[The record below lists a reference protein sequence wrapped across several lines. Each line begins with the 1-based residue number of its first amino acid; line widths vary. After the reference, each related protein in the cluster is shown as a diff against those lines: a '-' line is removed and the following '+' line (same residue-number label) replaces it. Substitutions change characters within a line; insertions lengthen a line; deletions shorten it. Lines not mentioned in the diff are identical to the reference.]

1 MQDINRCDLRE
12 QGDGNVTIVKHWR
25 VADALKMHSEVLLPQ
40 VQDGG
45 SGFQSLSLFQNS
57 SHHPEPESSSALDDD
72 FLRRRFL
79 RGSTGAAAGDSI
91 AMRTMLSK

>member
-1 MQDINRCDLRE
+1 M
-12 QGDGNVTIVKHWR
+12 
-25 VADALKMHSEVLLPQ
+25 MSSEVLLPQ

-57 SHHPEPESSSALDDD
+57 SHHPEPESASSLRHVDEDDD

-79 RGSTGAAAGDSI
+79 RGSTGAAAGISI